1 MAATAVVT
9 EFRLRPMEAGDGPA
23 MARLLREEAQTTRI
37 SLTTTYQHDVVTSLL
52 AQHPTLFGVVAEVPG
67 DDRLAGMAT
76 AFMQVSI
83 ASRLGHGASCRA
95 MHRYALPALSG
106 RV

>member
-37 SLTTTYQHDVVTSLL
+37 SLTTTYRHDVVTSLL

-67 DDRLAGMAT
+67 DDRLAGMANDVT
-76 AFMQVSI
+76 
-83 ASRLGHGASCRA
+83 GHSAAHNPSPLRSAATTGD
-95 MHRYALPALSG
+95 
-106 RV
+106 